1 MKRPAIDQLVY
12 EHILPRPKTSDPPNF
27 SGLLTRFLVF
37 EVRQE
42 VHSFYGHLD
51 TQEAKYPGL
60 DYCHPI
66 HRIRLSR
73 WPWHRRLF
81 RAFDALRLTPSEIAN
96 LTKWEGTRWAKERY
110 EKEQSITILDTAADD
125 MPDYRHVRR
134 EIKVDE
140 EQPFGMHNNMTLLDS
155 SHPAMVYA
163 RREDECILNAST
175 NTNFN
180 VNANAATGSATPSS
194 HGPRPTVVAGF
205 DITPVEDEAM
215 NDVES
220 GNREDSD
227 DSIVTQSIGL
237 QLNERLRERVA
248 AHNAGDTS
256 QPLDEDWEQ
265 WLKNALETGNL
276 NMVAQHA
283 DLPFVHSEYTSQIT
297 QTASLSSN
305 ASANLNSNLLSSG
318 GGGGDSVGIG
328 LAYSNAVPGQNGL
341 EYFNTVSAHIMTS
354 AQQGNWNDVPEP
366 LRDILRQTV
375 EGGASPGELPELSE
389 GLSSDNTAAAS
400 SSPSTGRTRDRTAMF
415 RRTYSTLRLPSQ

>member
-12 EHILPRPKTSDPPNF
+12 EYILPRPKASDPPNF
-27 SGLLTRFLVF
+27 AGLLTRFLVF

-60 DYCHPI
+60 DYCNSI

-110 EKEQSITILDTAADD
+110 EKEQNITILDTAADG
-125 MPDYRHVRR
+125 MPDYRHV
-134 EIKVDE
+134 ETKNWVDE
-140 EQPFGMHNNMTLLDS
+140 QPYGIDNYMTLLAS

-163 RREDECILNAST
+163 RREQQADECLL
-175 NTNFN
+175 
-180 VNANAATGSATPSS
+180 SAPETDPSHS
-194 HGPRPTVVAGF
+194 QVAMLRGALPAVAGF
-205 DITPVEDEAM
+205 TMVQSQDQDEDEDENVDQDEAM

-220 GNREDSD
+220 GNQDDSD
-227 DSIVTQSIGL
+227 DGVVTQSIGL
-237 QLNERLRERVA
+237 RLNERLRERVA

-276 NMVAQHA
+276 NMVAQHTE
-283 DLPFVHSEYTSQIT
+283 LPFVHSRYMAHASTAPSTSPDAADTNATHGNQ
-297 QTASLSSN
+297 LS
-305 ASANLNSNLLSSG
+305 
-318 GGGGDSVGIG
+318 
-328 LAYSNAVPGQNGL
+328 YSNIVPSEIL
-341 EYFNTVSAHIMTS
+341 DSAR
-354 AQQGNWNDVPEP
+354 QGNWSEIPEFLHDV
-366 LRDILRQTV
+366 LRQTV
-375 EGGASPGELPELSE
+375 EAEAYADEMPGRMETLPTGTSANAT
-389 GLSSDNTAAAS
+389 SSTS
-400 SSPSTGRTRDRTAMF
+400 SGRARERTTSW
-415 RRTYSTLRLPSQ
+415 RRTYSDLRLPGQ